1 MSLRTDPIEEAVTTP
16 DGRELRL
23 RVGVPQDPYIPERAL
38 DTVDLE
44 LFEGETAIA
53 AVSTVLSPGDD
64 SEARALVRDIVSGIE
79 EGTLEPTAGA
89 LEPLALRTT

>member
-1 MSLRTDPIEEAVTTP
+1 VSLRTDPIEEAVTTP

-38 DTVDLE
+38 DMVDLE